1 MKLNARMR
9 AAAGAAAFLALGA
22 SLAPAYAD
30 VLVDQNVR
38 RTQGFVLMQA
48 EMTDPQ
54 TFFTKYAVP
63 AEVEISAHG
72 GNAMVAT
79 FGKKVLEGAWDNN
92 WTIMLK
98 FPSVEAATTWYYSP
112 GYQKVIPYR
121 HAATA
126 WGNMVMFEGLPESA
140 LRWSLARYEGVRA
153 AVRGP
158 LTLDQTPEY
167 VVTVSPAWQ
176 AQDGQFAVSAAFDDT
191 DMHRA
196 HLSAEVKMP
205 AAYVQ
210 NGRMTL
216 SVMLADSAGRLRRL
230 GSLPVRGMAADQWQ
244 RIEFNVAGRGGRHD
258 DDGMDL
264 SHVTSVQFGFAA
276 HHLDTAAT
284 GDIQIRNL
292 KVEN

>member
-1 MKLNARMR
+1 MKLNATMP
-9 AAAGAAAFLALGA
+9 ALATLLALGA
-22 SLAPAYAD
+22 GLAPAHAE

-38 RTQGFVLMQA
+38 RTQAFVLMQA
-48 EMTDPQ
+48 EMTDPD

-63 AEVEISAHG
+63 AEVEITANG
-72 GNAMVAT
+72 GNAQVAT

-112 GYQKVIPYR
+112 GYQNVIPYR
-121 HAATA
+121 HLATA

-153 AVRGP
+153 SVRGP
-158 LTLDQTPEY
+158 LTLDRTPEY
-167 VVTVSPAWQ
+167 VVTVSPFWKSSE
-176 AQDGQFAVSAAFDDT
+176 GQFAVSAGFDDA
-191 DMHRA
+191 DFHRTR
-196 HLSAEVKMP
+196 LSAEVKMP
-205 AAYVQ
+205 AAYVR

-216 SVMLADSAGRLRRL
+216 SVILADSAGRLRRL
-230 GSLPVRGMAADQWQ
+230 GSLPVREMAADQWQ

-258 DDGMDL
+258 DDGIDL
-264 SHVTSVQFGFAA
+264 SHVTSVQFGFSG
-276 HHLDTAAT
+276 HRMDTTAS

>member
-1 MKLNARMR
+1 MKFNSTMSSAV
-9 AAAGAAAFLALGA
+9 AALALGA
-22 SLAPAYAD
+22 SLAPAHAD

-38 RTQGFVLMQA
+38 RTQAFVLMQA
-48 EMTDPQ
+48 EMTDPD

-63 AEVEISAHG
+63 AEVEITANG
-72 GNAMVAT
+72 GNAQVAT
-79 FGKKVLEGAWDNN
+79 FGKKVLEGAWNNN

-126 WGNMVMFEGLPESA
+126 WGNMVMFEGLPESV
-140 LRWSLARYEGVRA
+140 LRWSVARYEGVRA

-158 LTLDQTPEY
+158 LTLDKTPEY
-167 VVTVSPAWQ
+167 VVTVSPTWQ
-176 AQDGQFAVSAAFDDT
+176 APDAHFAVSAGFDDA
-191 DMHRA
+191 DFHRSR
-196 HLSAEVKMP
+196 LSAEVKMP
-205 AAYVQ
+205 SSYVRD
-210 NGRMTL
+210 GRMTL
-216 SVMLADSAGRLRRL
+216 SVMVADSAGRMRRL

-244 RIEFNVAGRGGRHD
+244 RLEFNVGGRGGRHD
-258 DDGMDL
+258 DDGIDL
-264 SHVTSVQFGFAA
+264 SHVTSVQFGFAG
-276 HHLDTAAT
+276 HHQGSATA